1 MSNFAPSTSDV
12 KIWLDMAD
20 TDKNGSVNL
29 DEYENLM
36 LKSLQ
41 NAGFKIE
48 NKTIVI

>member
-1 MSNFAPSTSDV
+1 MGNFAPSAGDV

-20 TDKNGSVNL
+20 TDRNGQVNL
-29 DEYENLM
+29 EEYENLV

-48 NKTIVI
+48 NKNIVF